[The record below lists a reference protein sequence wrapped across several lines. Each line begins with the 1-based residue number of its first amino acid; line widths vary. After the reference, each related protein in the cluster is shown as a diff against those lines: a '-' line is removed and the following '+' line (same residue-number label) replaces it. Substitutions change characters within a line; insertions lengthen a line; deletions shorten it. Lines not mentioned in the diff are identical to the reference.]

1 MMIPTGPSPCTN
13 GIRFSS
19 SSANMSN
26 GSEKASVLPEPV
38 KAMPIMSRPE
48 KLFEAVLTCQWAG
61 EMWMGQGGLTLPG
74 CPVVGWASALRFSS
88 S

>member
-38 KAMPIMSRPE
+38 NAMPIMSRPE
-48 KLFEAVLTCQWAG
+48 KLSEVQFDLSVGREYVGGAG
-61 EMWMGQGGLTLPG
+61 
-74 CPVVGWASALRFSS
+74 
-88 S
+88 

>member
-38 KAMPIMSRPE
+38 NAMPIMSRPE
-48 KLFEAVLTCQWAG
+48 KLFEKARFELVS
-61 EMWMGQGGLTLPG
+61 GQEGICGWG
-74 CPVVGWASALRFSS
+74 RVGRAYATGIPCS
-88 S
+88 